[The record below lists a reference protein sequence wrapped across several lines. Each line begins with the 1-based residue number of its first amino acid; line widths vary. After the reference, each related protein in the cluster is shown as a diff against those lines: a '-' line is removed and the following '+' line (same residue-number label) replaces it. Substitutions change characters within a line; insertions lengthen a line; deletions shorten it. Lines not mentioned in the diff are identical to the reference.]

1 MAQINSQ
8 ILKLPDGQ
16 SLVLRHC
23 LPSDADA
30 WLELQKLVA
39 SESTHTL
46 QVPGRMSERAK
57 IAEAFAN
64 SVQDNRSLRLGA
76 FLEGRMIASLGFNTG
91 SEPLHPWTKHVASFG
106 CFVAQ
111 EFWGKGVCR
120 RMLEIMETH
129 ARSVGISRIEARV
142 RAQNSRGV
150 KLYTR
155 MGYEIEG
162 TCRSA
167 AVINGVAQDEHV
179 IAKILDTTIDWTPPV
194 LHSER
199 TVIRPLQLS
208 DAEHIFQYARNPNVS
223 RTVTWDPHTSLGDS
237 KAFIL
242 DYAFPAYRKRV
253 PEPWGIALREQPDA
267 VIGTVGCFWVSRA
280 HKSMELAYAI
290 DEKFWGQGL
299 VAECSRLALSF
310 CFQEYELNRIQSRCM
325 TTNKASARVMEKIG
339 MSFEG
344 TMRSVMLRR
353 GEYIDLHHY
362 SILRSEWERIKS

>member
-1 MAQINSQ
+1 MSTLDHEN
-8 ILKLPDGQ
+8 LKLPSGQ
-16 SLVLRHC
+16 SLVLRQC
-23 LPSDADA
+23 QPSDADA
-30 WLELQKLVA
+30 WLELQALVA
-39 SESTHTL
+39 AESTHTL
-46 QVPGRMSERAK
+46 QMVGRTSDRAK
-57 IAEAFAN
+57 VAESFADA
-64 SVQDNRSLRLGA
+64 VQDNRSIRLGA
-76 FLEGRMIASLGFNTG
+76 FLEGRMIAFLGFFTG

-106 CFVAQ
+106 CFVAK

-120 RMLEIMETH
+120 RMLEIMESH

-167 AVINGVAQDEHV
+167 AVINGVAQDEHL
-179 IAKILDTTIDWTPPV
+179 IAKILDASADWTPPV
-194 LHSER
+194 MHSER
-199 TVIRPLQLS
+199 TVIRPLRLS
-208 DAEHIFQYARNPNVS
+208 DAPHIFQYACNPNVC
-223 RTVTWDPHTSLGDS
+223 RTVTWDPHTSIEDS

-253 PEPWGIALREQPDA
+253 PEPWGIALREQPDV

-290 DEKFWGQGL
+290 AEPFWGQGL
-299 VAECSRLALSF
+299 VAECSRLVLSF

-325 TTNKASARVMEKIG
+325 TTNRASARVMEKIG

-353 GEYIDLHHY
+353 GAYIDLHHY
-362 SILRSEWERIKS
+362 SILRSEWERIGD